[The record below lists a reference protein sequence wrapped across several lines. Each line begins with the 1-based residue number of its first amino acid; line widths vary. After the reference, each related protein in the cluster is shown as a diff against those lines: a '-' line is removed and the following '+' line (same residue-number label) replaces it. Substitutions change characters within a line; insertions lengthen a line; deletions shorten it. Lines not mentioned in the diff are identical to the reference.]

1 MDKQTTMYRQPSDP
15 GFLGSYDW
23 RSTILGFLLI
33 TLSCFIATEYIARE
47 FRFSPALG
55 APIFRSGAI
64 AVYQPFEW
72 IAWGWRYCTSR
83 EPWIREQLFHGEM
96 IAFGGSVVTAI
107 AFFLLANRRAQKLS
121 ENAEDIHGSARW
133 ANPEDIRATGLI
145 AAKRGV
151 DRKSVV

>member
-1 MDKQTTMYRQPSDP
+1 MDKQTTMYRRPSDP

-33 TLSCFIATEYIARE
+33 TLSSSIATEYIAKE

-55 APIFRSGAI
+55 SPLLRSGAI

-96 IAFGGSVVTAI
+96 IAFGGSLVI
-107 AFFLLANRRAQKLS
+107 LARKTKPT
-121 ENAEDIHGSARW
+121 NAAH
-133 ANPEDIRATGLI
+133 P
-145 AAKRGV
+145 
-151 DRKSVV
+151 